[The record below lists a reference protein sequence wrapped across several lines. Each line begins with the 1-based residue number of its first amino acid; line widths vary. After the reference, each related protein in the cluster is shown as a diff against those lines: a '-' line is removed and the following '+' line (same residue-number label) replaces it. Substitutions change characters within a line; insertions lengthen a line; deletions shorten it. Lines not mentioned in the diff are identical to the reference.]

1 MPDLF
6 HVFGSDL
13 AVGATG
19 GLAVAV
25 EPDFT
30 RQRIL
35 RRLLTNP
42 GDYIWHP
49 DYGAGLGRFVGQP
62 EQPLR
67 LAAIVRRQI
76 ALEAG
81 VAQTPA
87 PEISVAGQVDG
98 SLFLSISY
106 VDAATGLPQTLE
118 HTVT

>member
-13 AVGATG
+13 VVAASGDLAT
-19 GLAVAV
+19 AS

-35 RRLLTNP
+35 RRFLTNP

-49 DYGAGLGRFVGQP
+49 DYGAGLPQFVGQP

-67 LAAIVRRQI
+67 IAAIVRRQI

-81 VAQTPA
+81 VATSPTPT
-87 PEISVAGQVDG
+87 VAVTYLPTGAVFVAITY
-98 SLFLSISY
+98 SES
-106 VDAATGLPQTLE
+106 ATGLPQTLN